1 MFYRV
6 TNAVIAPDLTRDL
19 GLNAETLGL
28 LGGAFFYS
36 FAVMQI
42 PMGLLLDRVG
52 PRPVMTI
59 FSLVGACGA
68 LLFALSTSFA
78 LAMTGRIL
86 LGAGMASVL
95 MGSLK
100 VFVLRYPPRRFST
113 LSGLIVSVGT
123 LGNILATSPL
133 ALLNRA
139 VGWRATFIGAAI
151 VTTLLSALIFW
162 VLAPD
167 AAGRAPHVTDKTT
180 HPGRGRASLILGS
193 LSFWQIGAMAFVRY
207 GTFVALQGLWLGP
220 YLMGLKGF
228 RPVEA
233 GNLILMISIGVIIG
247 SPLAGLL
254 ADRVISSAKHTILA
268 GLTLYILCLGLLTG
282 VLPVEGAFSYS
293 VLFVVMGFASSF
305 GTLAYTHVK
314 ELYPLSMSATAI
326 SAVNFFVMSGGAF
339 FMQIL
344 GKIIEVIT
352 ERGVAYPAE
361 PYDASFLLCFVLMGA
376 SLVFY
381 AFSSVKGKGRLQG

>member
-19 GLNAETLGL
+19 GLNAETLGI

-36 FAVMQI
+36 FAIMQI

-52 PRPVMTI
+52 PRPVMVI
-59 FSLVGACGA
+59 FSFIGACGA
-68 LLFALSTSFA
+68 FLFGLSTTFAAA
-78 LAMTGRIL
+78 LAGRIL

-113 LSGLIVSVGT
+113 LSGLMVSVGT

-133 ALLNRA
+133 ALLNQA
-139 VGWRATFIGAAI
+139 VGWRLTFFGAGA
-151 VTTLLSALIFW
+151 VTTLLSVLIFW
-162 VLAPD
+162 VLRED
-167 AAGRAPHVTDKTT
+167 V
-180 HPGRGRASLILGS
+180 PGSARPPADTGGPAHRHDRGRARLILGS
-193 LSFWQIGAMAFVRY
+193 LSFWQIGLVAFMRY

-220 YLMGLKGF
+220 YLMSLKGF
-228 RPVEA
+228 PAVEA
-233 GNLILMISIGVIIG
+233 GNLILMISIGVIVG
-247 SPLAGLL
+247 SPLAGFL
-254 ADRVISSAKHTILA
+254 ADRIFPSAKHAIVA
-268 GLTLYILCLGLLTG
+268 GLVLYLLCLGLLTG
-282 VLPVEGAFSYS
+282 IWDVGGPFAYS

-314 ELYPLSMSATAI
+314 ELYPLTMSATAI

-344 GKIIEVIT
+344 GTIIETVT
-352 ERGVAYPAE
+352 ERGAAYPAE
-361 PYDASFLLCFVLMGA
+361 PYDLSFLLCFVLMA
-376 SLVFY
+376 VSLAFY
-381 AFSSVKGKGRLQG
+381 TFSGTKKKG